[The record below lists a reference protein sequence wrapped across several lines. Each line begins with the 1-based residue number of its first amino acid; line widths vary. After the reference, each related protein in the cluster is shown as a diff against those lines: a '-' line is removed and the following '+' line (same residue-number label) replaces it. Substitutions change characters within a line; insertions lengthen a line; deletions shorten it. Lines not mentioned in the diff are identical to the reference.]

1 MVRIQALCFAI
12 LCTGLHGLKVQPAPA
27 ATTQLRS
34 SNQTV
39 AEPPVPKVEV
49 TPAPEPK
56 IAFRTNAEGV
66 TKPLGAGV
74 GTLVKLSDDGFTL
87 KVEKQGD
94 DATFPKQGDTVT
106 VHYVGMLKDGTVFD
120 SSRARGE
127 AFSFPIGRGKVIRGW
142 DQGVITMSLGERATL
157 HMPSY
162 KAYGSSGAPPAIP
175 PNAELDFDVEL
186 LAINGQESAA
196 RGASAEDS
204 SRRRRRR
211 KEKSSARGASAVG
224 ASVMAIAAAG
234 MFA

>member
-1 MVRIQALCFAI
+1 MVRIQAFCFAI
-12 LCTGLHGLKVQPAPA
+12 LCTGLHAAILVKPAPA
-27 ATTQLRS
+27 ATPQLRA

-39 AEPPVPKVEV
+39 AEPPAPKVEV

-87 KVEKQGD
+87 KVEQQGD
-94 DATFPKQGDTVT
+94 DATFPKRGDTVT

-196 RGASAEDS
+196 AAA

>member
-1 MVRIQALCFAI
+1 M
-12 LCTGLHGLKVQPAPA
+12 KPAPA
-27 ATTQLRS
+27 ATTQLRA

-39 AEPPVPKVEV
+39 AEPPAPKAEPPAPKVEV

-66 TKPLGAGV
+66 TKPLGAGI

-94 DATFPKQGDTVT
+94 DATFPKRGDTVT

-120 SSRARGE
+120 SSRERGE

-157 HMPSY
+157 HLPSY

-196 RGASAEDS
+196 AAA

-211 KEKSSARGASAVG
+211 KDDKSSAPGASALG
-224 ASVMAIAAAG
+224 ASAMAIAAAG